1 MNLATQGFT
10 FGLFCQFEREK
21 LKTIKILVIEDDD
34 VDFLQIKKSFKE
46 ANVLNE
52 IIRAVD
58 GVEAKQKLENGEIP
72 DGTIALLD
80 LNMPR
85 MNGSEF
91 LEWLRSEKSPTK
103 FRKMPVI
110 VLTTSDDPSDV
121 NDVYSKWASGYIVK
135 PLDNREFVKMAAI
148 TNKYWSLCEIPRG

>member
-1 MNLATQGFT
+1 M
-10 FGLFCQFEREK
+10 K
-21 LKTIKILVIEDDD
+21 PIKILVIEDDD

-58 GVEAKQKLENGEIP
+58 GIEAKEKLENGEVP
-72 DGTIALLD
+72 VGSIALLD

-91 LEWLRSEKSPTK
+91 LEWLRSENSPKK

-110 VLTTSDDPSDV
+110 VLTTSNDPSDI
-121 NDVYSKWASGYIVK
+121 NDVYSNWASGYIVK
-135 PLDNREFVKMAAI
+135 PLDNGEFTKVATI
-148 TNKYWSLCEIPRG
+148 TDKYWSLCEIPRG

>member
-1 MNLATQGFT
+1 M
-10 FGLFCQFEREK
+10 
-21 LKTIKILVIEDDD
+21 KTIKIMVIEDDD

-58 GVEAKQKLENGEIP
+58 GIEAKQKLESGEIP
-72 DGTIALLD
+72 DGAIALLD

-91 LEWLRSEKSPTK
+91 LEWLRSEESPDK
-103 FRKMPVI
+103 FRRMPVI

-135 PLDNREFVKMAAI
+135 PLDNREFVKVACI
-148 TNKYWSLCEIPRG
+148 TNTYWSLCEIPRG